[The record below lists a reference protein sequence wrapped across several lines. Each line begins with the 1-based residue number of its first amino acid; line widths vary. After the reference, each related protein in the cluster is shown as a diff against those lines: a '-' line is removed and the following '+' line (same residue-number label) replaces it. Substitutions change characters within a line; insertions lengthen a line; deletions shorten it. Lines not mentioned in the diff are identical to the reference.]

1 MNNYQ
6 LAYAAAT
13 AENYSP
19 DIYSIQ
25 SYALNPEQQYIKT
38 ECYDKLLSIDAQSA
52 IKLILNPP
60 REVKESFTS
69 RGLSWNKVAEFLKK
83 NHGWKHHQAVRIRK
97 EIKQFLK
104 ENWTCVDI

>member
-1 MNNYQ
+1 MNDYQ
-6 LAYAAAT
+6 LAYQAAS

-19 DIYSIQ
+19 DIHLIP
-25 SYALNPEQQYIKT
+25 SYALNPEQQFIKK
-38 ECYDKLLSIDAQSA
+38 EAYDKLLSIDAQSA

-60 REVKESFTS
+60 VEIRNTYSTH
-69 RGLSWNKVAEFLKK
+69 GLSWNKVAEFLKK

-104 ENWTCVDI
+104 EN

>member
-69 RGLSWNKVAEFLKK
+69 RGLSWNKVAEFLEKES
-83 NHGWKHHQAVRIRK
+83 WVRKHHQAVRIRK

-104 ENWTCVDI
+104 EN